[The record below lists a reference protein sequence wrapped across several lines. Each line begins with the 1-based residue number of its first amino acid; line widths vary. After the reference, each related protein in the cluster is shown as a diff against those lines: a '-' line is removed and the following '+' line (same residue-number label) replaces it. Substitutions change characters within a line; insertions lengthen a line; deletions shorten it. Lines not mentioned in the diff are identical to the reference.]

1 MSNNRQPRI
10 VYQNAAFADA
20 AALSASSE
28 TPDGPVLNLAN
39 AARGETWRSKLGWS
53 ADLGFN
59 DQFPIEEAGLLRL
72 ARVTAGNYATGDDYA
87 AAWTTALNAGTAY
100 VGTMATLSIW
110 LRAYRL
116 RGNFDAAEEGDA
128 VALWDAWGS
137 ASPGLDFSQA
147 TAGARPTFKAT
158 GIAGGVPG
166 AQPYVSFDG
175 TDDELSGPLL
185 STLCSATQGRF
196 CALIVCRSNAAGGGS
211 QAIVSAG
218 TAFQFLYRE
227 ASGVFR
233 LTVND
238 GAAKTVDSAA
248 ATQDAWH
255 VVTIMKDA
263 TTIYI
268 GVDDTR
274 TASLTSLAC
283 GNQTGL
289 GQTVKLGNGSGLNF
303 LLGGIAEV
311 VWFGQEQTETT
322 RKAVEQA
329 LANRYGITV
338 ASGSPWANTYTAT
351 YDGATSKFT
360 IARTAGA
367 SSFAIPAANVDGAAY
382 ATGGTV
388 EHVWEVCAF
397 DELGFTDLLGVHSGG
412 SSYLAD
418 SVAYGSKQRIDV
430 DLGEASC
437 RVAIFDGVNDL
448 LDLEVGGVPGYQFTV
463 PSGIYLTPQSLVDAV
478 NASGV
483 GTYLTFAWNPLTSK
497 VEVSNVWIDV
507 VRLAFGKGPAAV
519 AGQSA
524 HASLGFLTADVDIAV
539 SGSTAGTR
547 QVWGWLPIS
556 STFVLD
562 HNAAAGGEFV
572 FVVNDQPNEG
582 ARARGPNSG
591 SWSLRG
597 DETKRLYVREAG
609 IDSPVNYGR
618 RYLRLVVNDCRNAD
632 GFAEIGVLWAGPY
645 LGLPPIDPGYTHQPD
660 ALDHVSTT
668 EFGAITGEAR
678 PQPHRFSGS
687 LVRMAYAA
695 RVQLEAVAA
704 DRGLVRPFFFL
715 EDPAHRGRVISWT
728 WYMNFASLPSFQH
741 EVAGTASSADPDE
754 PADGYTTALD
764 LVENLP

>member
-10 VYQNAAFADA
+10 VYQNACFADA

-39 AARGETWRSKLGWS
+39 SARGETWRSKLGWT

-59 DQFPIEEAGLLRL
+59 DLLPIEEASLVRL
-72 ARVTAGNYATGDDYA
+72 ARVAAGTYATGDDYA
-87 AAWTTALNAGTAY
+87 AAWTTALNAATAY

-116 RGNFDAAEEGDA
+116 RGDFDAAEEGDA
-128 VALWDAWGS
+128 VSAWDAW
-137 ASPGLDFSQA
+137 AAPIAALDFAQA
-147 TAGARPTFKAT
+147 TEAARPTFKAT
-158 GIAGGVPG
+158 GITGGSPG

-175 TDDELSGPLL
+175 TDDEMTGPLL
-185 STLCSATQGRF
+185 SALCSATTGRF
-196 CALIVCRSNAAGGGS
+196 CALIVCRSNAAGGAN
-211 QAIVSAG
+211 QAVVAAG
-218 TAFQFLYRE
+218 TGFRLTYRE
-227 ASGVFR
+227 AGGVFR
-233 LTVND
+233 FVVND
-238 GAAKTVDSAA
+238 GAGKTVDKAG
-248 ATQDAWH
+248 TQDAWH

-263 TTIYI
+263 TTIYV

-274 TASLTSLAC
+274 TASLVSTAC
-283 GNQTGL
+283 GNPSGL
-289 GQTVKLGNGSGLNF
+289 AQTVKLGNGSGVDF

-329 LANRYGITV
+329 LAARYGITV
-338 ASGSPWANTYTAT
+338 ASGSPWANTYAVT

-367 SSFAIPAANVDGAAY
+367 SSFAVPAANIDGAAY
-382 ATGGTV
+382 TTGGTV
-388 EHVWEVCAF
+388 EHLWEVCAF
-397 DELGFTDLLGVHSGG
+397 DELGFTDLLGVHSGDTT
-412 SSYLAD
+412 YLAD

-437 RVAIFDGVNDL
+437 RVPIFDGVNDL
-448 LDLEVGGVPGYQFTV
+448 LDIVIASVTHLQFTI

-478 NASGV
+478 AASGIS
-483 GTYLTFAWNPLTSK
+483 TYLTFAWNPLTSK
-497 VEVSNVWIDV
+497 VEVTNAWIDPI
-507 VRLAFGKGPAAV
+507 RLAFRTGSAAA

-524 HASLGFLTADVDIAV
+524 HASLGFLSSDVDLAV
-539 SGSTAGTR
+539 SAGTAATR
-547 QVWGWLPIS
+547 QVWGWLPVS

-582 ARARGPNSG
+582 QRARGPNG
-591 SWSLRG
+591 ASWSLRG
-597 DETKRLYVREAG
+597 DEGKRLYVREAG
-609 IDSPVNYGR
+609 VDSPVNYGR

-645 LGLPPIDPGYTHQPD
+645 VSLHPIDPGYTHQPD
-660 ALDHVSTT
+660 ALDRVSTT

-678 PQPHRFSGS
+678 PQPHRFSGTM
-687 LVRMAYAA
+687 VRMPYAN
-695 RVQLEAVAA
+695 RVQLEAIAA

-728 WYMNFASLPSFQH
+728 WYMNFASLPSFAH
-741 EVAGTASSADPDE
+741 EVAGTAQSTDPDE
-754 PADGYTTALD
+754 PADGYTTAID